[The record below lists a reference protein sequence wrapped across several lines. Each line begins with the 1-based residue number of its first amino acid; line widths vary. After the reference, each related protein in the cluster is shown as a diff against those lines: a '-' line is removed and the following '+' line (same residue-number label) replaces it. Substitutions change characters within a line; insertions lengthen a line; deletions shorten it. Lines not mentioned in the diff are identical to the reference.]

1 MRRLRRGAPLLCAMV
16 MAMAPSMAQA
26 TPTRFDPRDGEIT
39 IGEVLTL
46 ITSSERE
53 SLTTVLTVESERP
66 PTSDEVSA
74 LLGGRELPGF
84 TVLNRVSSP
93 PLDTRLNDIG
103 PVFSKK
109 APFVYTI
116 TMVGAGGRTYKIEC
130 TLYEQ
135 DDGSTRKVC
144 KTPAD

>member
-16 MAMAPSMAQA
+16 LAMAPSMAQA

-46 ITSSERE
+46 IMPSERE
-53 SLTTVLTVESERP
+53 SPTTVLAVESERP

-84 TVLNRVSSP
+84 TILNRVSSP
-93 PLDTRLNDIG
+93 PLDTRLNDLG

-109 APFVYTI
+109 EPFVYTI
-116 TMVGAGGRTYKIEC
+116 TIVGSGGRTSKIEC

-135 DDGSTRKVC
+135 ADGNSKKVC
-144 KTPAD
+144 KPVN